1 MMSIRSLADF
11 NGAPLG
17 GAVTGWHRHRHRP
30 GPTLRVDTTKERWG
44 LLPGHQRGPTP
55 GHQRGLSHGHGH
67 GRHMPSAAGARPGAD
82 EERDL
87 EATGSRAARDRLIPP
102 AARAEYVGHGLLS
115 RAGASELADSTTR
128 GQAAQRSP

>member
-30 GPTLRVDTTKERWG
+30 GPTLRVDTTKEGCR

-67 GRHMPSAAGARPGAD
+67 RRAGCVGLARGEDFVAACPALESA
-82 EERDL
+82 
-87 EATGSRAARDRLIPP
+87 DRLR
-102 AARAEYVGHGLLS
+102 AVCTQAYFASAFGGAEARVL
-115 RAGASELADSTTR
+115 
-128 GQAAQRSP
+128 

>member
-30 GPTLRVDTTKERWG
+30 GPTLRVDTTKEGWG

-67 GRHMPSAAGARPGAD
+67 PTSATD
-82 EERDL
+82 C
-87 EATGSRAARDRLIPP
+87 RAPR
-102 AARAEYVGHGLLS
+102 ARATPVEAGPVVPAVVKTPGHK
-115 RAGASELADSTTR
+115 STTR
-128 GQAAQRSP
+128 RP

>member
-30 GPTLRVDTTKERWG
+30 GPTLRVDTTKEGWG

-55 GHQRGLSHGHGH
+55 AHQRGLSHGHGH
-67 GRHMPSAAGARPGAD
+67 TRGRNWAPERCCRRPELVVAETLGNRLGAFPRVGWRSRRAPEMGAVREPRRRAAWSGRHLR
-82 EERDL
+82 R
-87 EATGSRAARDRLIPP
+87 R
-102 AARAEYVGHGLLS
+102 
-115 RAGASELADSTTR
+115 
-128 GQAAQRSP
+128 

>member
-30 GPTLRVDTTKERWG
+30 GPTLRVDTTKEGWG

-67 GRHMPSAAGARPGAD
+67 RAR
-82 EERDL
+82 R
-87 EATGSRAARDRLIPP
+87 
-102 AARAEYVGHGLLS
+102 
-115 RAGASELADSTTR
+115 STTR
-128 GQAAQRSP
+128 HRALLTRKRRVGRGLDRWTGEPYTRGRTE

>member
-30 GPTLRVDTTKERWG
+30 GPTLRVDTTKEGWG

-67 GRHMPSAAGARPGAD
+67 LDELTPNSNSPQPVATWRSRWLIAKYEGAMD
-82 EERDL
+82 
-87 EATGSRAARDRLIPP
+87 TGP
-102 AARAEYVGHGLLS
+102 LS
-115 RAGASELADSTTR
+115 FD
-128 GQAAQRSP
+128 

>member
-30 GPTLRVDTTKERWG
+30 GPTLRDDTTNEGWG

-67 GRHMPSAAGARPGAD
+67 AAASARAGHAASGRSPRGARLRMAPHQLD
-82 EERDL
+82 EMN
-87 EATGSRAARDRLIPP
+87 A
-102 AARAEYVGHGLLS
+102 
-115 RAGASELADSTTR
+115 
-128 GQAAQRSP
+128 

>member
-30 GPTLRVDTTKERWG
+30 GPTLRVDTTNEGWG

-55 GHQRGLSHGHGH
+55 GHQRGLSHGHGQSPTPCWQQH
-67 GRHMPSAAGARPGAD
+67 NDYERDVASAGAGGLAIPEPLETAFPSDGTAAVGRHA
-82 EERDL
+82 
-87 EATGSRAARDRLIPP
+87 
-102 AARAEYVGHGLLS
+102 
-115 RAGASELADSTTR
+115 
-128 GQAAQRSP
+128 

>member
-30 GPTLRVDTTKERWG
+30 GPTLRVDTTKEGWG

-67 GRHMPSAAGARPGAD
+67 QAVPSHARSEPKRRPRHTAPPTTPHGPAPTTPHLAALSSEPARHLPP
-82 EERDL
+82 
-87 EATGSRAARDRLIPP
+87 TTPPP
-102 AARAEYVGHGLLS
+102 AA
-115 RAGASELADSTTR
+115 
-128 GQAAQRSP
+128 

>member
-30 GPTLRVDTTKERWG
+30 GPTLRVDTTKEGWG

-55 GHQRGLSHGHGH
+55 GHQRGLSHGHGQ
-67 GRHMPSAAGARPGAD
+67 RITTLWTPD
-82 EERDL
+82 
-87 EATGSRAARDRLIPP
+87 RAALAPSVPGLHPIWWRGRTPGTEGLCRIGY
-102 AARAEYVGHGLLS
+102 ASGRCLAELLGGAVLPRITSRVGSVTLGL
-115 RAGASELADSTTR
+115 
-128 GQAAQRSP
+128 

>member
-30 GPTLRVDTTKERWG
+30 GPTLRVDTTKEGWG

-67 GRHMPSAAGARPGAD
+67 GSGHTP
-82 EERDL
+82 
-87 EATGSRAARDRLIPP
+87 DRGMRTL
-102 AARAEYVGHGLLS
+102 ARALIGEWGHDPQTS
-115 RAGASELADSTTR
+115 SAV
-128 GQAAQRSP
+128 AAATEPGDEDKAHPV

>member
-11 NGAPLG
+11 NGPPLG

-30 GPTLRVDTTKERWG
+30 GPTLRVDTTKEGWG

-67 GRHMPSAAGARPGAD
+67 PLQPVLHAAQ
-82 EERDL
+82 
-87 EATGSRAARDRLIPP
+87 P
-102 AARAEYVGHGLLS
+102 AAPEQPVFNSFHYTTDPLLPVVNFKQRDAFVAEVW
-115 RAGASELADSTTR
+115 AAWASF
-128 GQAAQRSP
+128 